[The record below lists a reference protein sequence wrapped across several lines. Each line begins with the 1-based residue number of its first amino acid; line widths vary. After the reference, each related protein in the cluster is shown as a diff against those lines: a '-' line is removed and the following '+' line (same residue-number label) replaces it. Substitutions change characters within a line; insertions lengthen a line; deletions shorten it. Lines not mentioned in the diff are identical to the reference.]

1 MIQSSPLNSTHYA
14 MFYPQDGDRDMT
26 IDSVTSLYP
35 RSRMIAQAAMEALVR
50 VSAELTRLAAA

>member
-1 MIQSSPLNSTHYA
+1 